1 MMYWKAD
8 KNNSKKAF
16 ISRLREILLF
26 FKEKCYQLSYMKSN
40 SNSAIVAYW
49 LKIKLDHQMVNTETN
64 KLLSRIQLFVTH
76 GL

>member
-1 MMYWKAD
+1 
-8 KNNSKKAF
+8 
-16 ISRLREILLF
+16 
-26 FKEKCYQLSYMKSN
+26 MKSN

-49 LKIKLDHQMVNTETN
+49 LKIKQDQQMVNTETN